1 MKCPRKDCNNEARMH
16 PMYGVMPC
24 MSCQRGDTRVT
35 MDVSE
40 DVPVSKLHR
49 IQSQR
54 DRHGADMLQPFIDGS
69 TPNPD
74 FIKEYPDLV
83 HDYFTDEQL
92 KRSDV

>member
-1 MKCPRKDCNNEARMH
+1 MNCPRKDCTNQARMH
-16 PMYGVMPC
+16 PLYGVMPC
-24 MSCQRGDTRVT
+24 MDCQNKDTRVVT
-35 MDVSE
+35 TASE
-40 DVPVSKLHR
+40 DMPVSRLHR
-49 IQSQR
+49 IQHQR
-54 DRHGADMLQPFIDGS
+54 DAHGADMLQPFTDGV